1 MAKDITILADKHREE
16 HYKSLIE
23 LSDRDLCE
31 TIRAHFESH
40 PTLPGEKVIK
50 DEVNQRLAQLD
61 NQSQDKDNLMT
72 YDEKENLARKYAQ
85 TRIRETPLKEGLYY
99 LDPKTHEDD
108 LIQTTVGKIPQGN
121 STIYVNKVNVTLEK
135 SSSGDVSVMAET
147 WLPNGDET
155 HSLIG
160 HLPDKFLINNPMIVD
175 VCDAEMQLVDYSNGK
190 GKNLSAKIVVNT
202 DLMSGD
208 VIDLNDDMLSGLNLE
223 TELSQ

>member
-1 MAKDITILADKHREE
+1 MC
-16 HYKSLIE
+16 Y
-23 LSDRDLCE
+23 
-31 TIRAHFESH
+31 
-40 PTLPGEKVIK
+40 
-50 DEVNQRLAQLD
+50 N
-61 NQSQDKDNLMT
+61 
-72 YDEKENLARKYAQ
+72 
-85 TRIRETPLKEGLYY
+85 YY
-99 LDPKTHEDD
+99 
-108 LIQTTVGKIPQGN
+108 
-121 STIYVNKVNVTLEK
+121 
-135 SSSGDVSVMAET
+135 
-147 WLPNGDET
+147 